1 MDTENSSTP
10 PAEPTGPEPSVPEAS
25 SMSESNAGSPQAHG
39 ANGQQRQHQGGQGG
53 GRNRRRRGRSRRHGR
68 PGPKG
73 PGQGQGQGQSQGQHA
88 HGGGQPRQYRKQRNQ
103 GSGTFTG
110 PMDHSYRQQGDG
122 EINGNLVQQPPRGDR
137 GQRFGR
143 GRFRPFGKPAE
154 FVSGHPVQP
163 VLEPVVRRDD
173 AVRIFAFVED
183 LFFVSKIN
191 ETARKLNVR
200 VEFVKS
206 ADELEEKI
214 GDAED
219 AKPSLII
226 FDLNNANAKP
236 LTAIPKLRARFKKG
250 TSILGFVSHVQ
261 GDLKLKAQ
269 EAGCDSVV
277 PRSAFSQ
284 NLPQILR
291 RHGAPEEEIAG

>member
-1 MDTENSSTP
+1 MDTENFSTP
-10 PAEPTGPEPSVPEAS
+10 PAEPAGSEPSVPEPSPATEPSAAS
-25 SMSESNAGSPQAHG
+25 SAAQA
-39 ANGQQRQHQGGQGG
+39 ANGQQRHHQGGQGG
-53 GRNRRRRGRSRRHGR
+53 GRNRRRRGRSRRHGG
-68 PGPKG
+68 GPKG
-73 PGQGQGQGQSQGQHA
+73 PGQGQGQQSHA
-88 HGGGQPRQYRKQRNQ
+88 GGQPPHRRKQRDQ
-103 GSGTFTG
+103 RSGAFTG
-110 PMDHSYRQQGDG
+110 PMDHSYRQQGNG
-122 EINGNLVQQPPRGDR
+122 EVNGNLVQPPRGDR
-137 GQRFGR
+137 GQQRFGR

-154 FVSGHPVQP
+154 FASGHPVQP

-206 ADELEEKI
+206 AEELEEKV
-214 GDAED
+214 GSGED

-226 FDLNNANAKP
+226 FDLNNAGAKP
-236 LTAIPKLRARFKKG
+236 LAAIPKLRARFKKG

-261 GDLKLKAQ
+261 GELKLKAQ

-291 RHGAPEEEIAG
+291 RHGAPEEEIS

>member
-1 MDTENSSTP
+1 MDTENFSTP
-10 PAEPTGPEPSVPEAS
+10 PAEPAGSEPSVPEPSPATEPSVAS
-25 SMSESNAGSPQAHG
+25 SATQA
-39 ANGQQRQHQGGQGG
+39 ANGQQRHHQGGQGG
-53 GRNRRRRGRSRRHGR
+53 GRNRRRRGRHRAERSADEQDHR
-68 PGPKG
+68 
-73 PGQGQGQGQSQGQHA
+73 
-88 HGGGQPRQYRKQRNQ
+88 RKQRDQ
-103 GSGTFTG
+103 RSGVFTG
-110 PMDHSYRQQGDG
+110 PMDHSYRQQGNG
-122 EINGNLVQQPPRGDR
+122 EVNGNLVQPPRGDR
-137 GQRFGR
+137 GQQRFGR

-154 FVSGHPVQP
+154 FASGHPVQP

-200 VEFVKS
+200 VEFVKN
-206 ADELEEKI
+206 AEELEEKI
-214 GDAED
+214 GSGED

-226 FDLNNANAKP
+226 FDLNNAGAKP
-236 LTAIPKLRARFKKG
+236 LAAIPKLRARFKKG

-291 RHGAPEEEIAG
+291 RHGAPEEESA

>member
-1 MDTENSSTP
+1 
-10 PAEPTGPEPSVPEAS
+10 
-25 SMSESNAGSPQAHG
+25 
-39 ANGQQRQHQGGQGG
+39 
-53 GRNRRRRGRSRRHGR
+53 
-68 PGPKG
+68 
-73 PGQGQGQGQSQGQHA
+73 
-88 HGGGQPRQYRKQRNQ
+88 
-103 GSGTFTG
+103 
-110 PMDHSYRQQGDG
+110 MDHSYRQQGNG
-122 EINGNLVQQPPRGDR
+122 EVNGNLVQPPRGDR
-137 GQRFGR
+137 GQQRFGR

-154 FVSGHPVQP
+154 FASGHPVQP

-206 ADELEEKI
+206 AEELEEKI
-214 GDAED
+214 GSGED

-226 FDLNNANAKP
+226 FDLNNAGAKP
-236 LTAIPKLRARFKKG
+236 LAAIPKLRARFKKG

-291 RHGAPEEEIAG
+291 RHGAPEEESA

>member
-1 MDTENSSTP
+1 MDTENFSTL
-10 PAEPTGPEPSVPEAS
+10 PAESAGSEPSVPEPSPATEPSAAS
-25 SMSESNAGSPQAHG
+25 SATQA
-39 ANGQQRQHQGGQGG
+39 ANGQQRHHQGGQGG
-53 GRNRRRRGRSRRHGR
+53 GRNRRRRGRSRRHGG
-68 PGPKG
+68 GPKG
-73 PGQGQGQGQSQGQHA
+73 PGQGQGQGQQSQ
-88 HGGGQPRQYRKQRNQ
+88 GGGQPPHRRKQRDQ
-103 GSGTFTG
+103 RSGVFTG
-110 PMDHSYRQQGDG
+110 PMDHSYRQQGNG
-122 EINGNLVQQPPRGDR
+122 EVNGNLVQPPRGDR
-137 GQRFGR
+137 GQQRFGR

-154 FVSGHPVQP
+154 FASGHPVQP

-206 ADELEEKI
+206 AEELEEKI
-214 GDAED
+214 GSGED

-226 FDLNNANAKP
+226 FDLNNAGAKP
-236 LTAIPKLRARFKKG
+236 LAAIPKLRARFKKG

-291 RHGAPEEEIAG
+291 RHGAPEEESA

>member
-1 MDTENSSTP
+1 MDTENFSTP
-10 PAEPTGPEPSVPEAS
+10 PAEPTGPEPSVPES
-25 SMSESNAGSPQAHG
+25 SSTSESSSRAPQAHG

-53 GRNRRRRGRSRRHGR
+53 GRNRRRRGRSRRHG
-68 PGPKG
+68 GHPKG
-73 PGQGQGQGQSQGQHA
+73 PGQGQGQQA
-88 HGGGQPRQYRKQRNQ
+88 HGGGGHPHHHRKQRNQ
-103 GSGTFTG
+103 GGAFTG
-110 PMDHSYRQQGDG
+110 PMDHSYRQQGNG
-122 EINGNLVQQPPRGDR
+122 EVNGNLVQQPPRGDR

-154 FVSGHPVQP
+154 FAAGHPVQP
-163 VLEPVVRRDD
+163 TLEPVARQDD
-173 AVRIFAFVED
+173 TVRIFAFVED
-183 LFFVSKIN
+183 LFFVTKIN

-200 VEFVKS
+200 VEFIKS
-206 ADELEEKI
+206 AEELEEKL
-214 GDAED
+214 GSGED

-236 LTAIPKLRARFKKG
+236 LTAIPKLRSRFKKG

-284 NLPQILR
+284 ALPQLLR